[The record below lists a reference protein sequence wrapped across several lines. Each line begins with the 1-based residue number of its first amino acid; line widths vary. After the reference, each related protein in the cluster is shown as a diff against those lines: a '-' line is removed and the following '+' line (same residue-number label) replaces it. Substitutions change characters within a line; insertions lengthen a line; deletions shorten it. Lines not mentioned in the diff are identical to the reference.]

1 MGGKG
6 AQPDNSQVVAMQQQ
20 QAAQTA
26 EATKQ
31 TNARLQEGMTEI
43 NQLFGGAPSGSTLL
57 DLSSLANANPYTG
70 TTPAGDQPYSP
81 GVTTTSQVPV
91 YGPSSPYSGNTLNTN
106 NTINTSSAPTLNTN
120 NTINASA
127 APRQTGTKT
136 VTSTTGGSPGGALG
150 DGYTWAPLAD
160 TGGPQSYGIFDSKGN
175 LVSDATSL
183 SDLAASK
190 IYVGGDPSTTTGGFD
205 DDFYNKFTNA
215 QLDYYMPAE
224 DRQFG
229 QAQTNLD
236 YGLARAGTLNSSIAD
251 TQLANLTYQDTLN
264 KAQIQSTADTAT
276 AQLRD
281 TVASDKNTAINQL
294 YATENPST
302 AASTAAGLVGN
313 VQLTTPQLNPIG
325 QLFTPIAVGTGN
337 AIAGYT
343 NPASYLP
350 ATGGGT
356 AATGSG
362 ATGSS
367 NVIPG

>member
-6 AQPDNSQVVAMQQQ
+6 AQPENNQVVAMQQQ

-26 EATKQ
+26 EATRQ
-31 TNARLQEGMTEI
+31 TNARLQMGTSEI
-43 NQLFGGAPSGSTLL
+43 DQLFGGTPSGASLL
-57 DLSSLANANPYTG
+57 DLSSIANGKP
-70 TTPAGDQPYSP
+70 
-81 GVTTTSQVPV
+81 
-91 YGPSSPYSGNTLNTN
+91 NT
-106 NTINTSSAPTLNTN
+106 
-120 NTINASA
+120 ASVA
-127 APRQTGTKT
+127 APVDKMTAFAEAQGNYAPGPDPTSGGGKLASGYSWGTLP
-136 VTSTTGGSPGGALG
+136 S
-150 DGYTWAPLAD
+150 
-160 TGGPQSYGIFDSKGN
+160 TGGPTSYGIYDPSGN
-175 LVSDATSL
+175 LVTDATSL

-190 IYVGGDPSTTTGGFD
+190 IYTGGDPSTTTGGFD
-205 DDFYNKFTNA
+205 QSFYDKFTNA
-215 QLDYYMPAE
+215 QLGYYMPAE
-224 DRQFG
+224 DRQFT

-251 TQLANLTYQDTLN
+251 TQLANLTYQDAMN
-264 KAQIQSTADTAT
+264 KSQIQSTADTAT

-337 AIAGYT
+337 ALAGYT

-350 ATGGGT
+350 ATGGGVAST
-356 AATGSG
+356 SSG

-367 NVIPG
+367 NIVA

>member
-6 AQPDNSQVVAMQQQ
+6 ASPDNSQTVAMQQE

-26 EATKQ
+26 EATRQ
-31 TNARLQEGMTEI
+31 TNARLQQGTTEI
-43 NQLFGGAPSGSTLL
+43 DQLFGGTPSGASLL
-57 DLSSLANANPYTG
+57 DLSSIANGAPAA
-70 TTPAGDQPYSP
+70 TPAPVSP
-81 GVTTTSQVPV
+81 LVAQWQAQNPSYQVPDATSGSGKLASG
-91 YGPSSPYSGNTLNTN
+91 YSWGTLPS
-106 NTINTSSAPTLNTN
+106 
-120 NTINASA
+120 
-127 APRQTGTKT
+127 
-136 VTSTTGGSPGGALG
+136 
-150 DGYTWAPLAD
+150 
-160 TGGPQSYGIFDSKGN
+160 TGGPTSYGIYDPSGN
-175 LVSDATSL
+175 LVTDATSL

-190 IYVGGDPSTTTGGFD
+190 IYTGGDPNQTTGGFD

-215 QLDYYMPAE
+215 QLGYYMPAE
-224 DRQFG
+224 DRQFTG
-229 QAQTNLD
+229 AQTSLD

-251 TQLANLTYQDTLN
+251 TQLANLAYQDTVN

-337 AIAGYT
+337 ALAGYT

-350 ATGGGT
+350 ATGGGVAST
-356 AATGSG
+356 SSG

-367 NVIPG
+367 NIVS

>member
-6 AQPDNSQVVAMQQQ
+6 AQPENSQVVAMQQQ
-20 QAAQTA
+20 QAAQAAQATA
-26 EATKQ
+26 Q
-31 TNARLQEGMTEI
+31 TNARLSQGMSEI
-43 NQLFGGAPSGSTLL
+43 NNLFGGTPSGASLL
-57 DLSSLANANPYTG
+57 DLSSIANGKAPQGVANPVSPVMAQWLAQNPGAQAPSVTG
-70 TTPAGDQPYSP
+70 AK
-81 GVTTTSQVPV
+81 
-91 YGPSSPYSGNTLNTN
+91 SSL
-106 NTINTSSAPTLNTN
+106 A
-120 NTINASA
+120 
-127 APRQTGTKT
+127 
-136 VTSTTGGSPGGALG
+136 
-150 DGYTWAPLAD
+150 DGYSWGVLPS
-160 TGGPQSYGIFDSKGN
+160 TGGPTSYGIYDPSGN
-175 LVSDATSL
+175 LVTDATSL

-190 IYVGGDPSTTTGGFD
+190 IYVGGNPNQTTGGFD

-215 QLDYYMPAE
+215 QLGYYMPAE
-224 DRQFG
+224 DRQFT

-281 TVASDKNTAINQL
+281 TVASDKNQAINQL
-294 YATENPST
+294 YSTENPST

-350 ATGGGT
+350 ATGAGV
-356 AATGSG
+356 ASTGSG
-362 ATGSS
+362 STGSS
-367 NVIPG
+367 NIVS

>member
-6 AQPDNSQVVAMQQQ
+6 AQPENNQVVQMQQQ

-26 EATKQ
+26 EATRQ
-31 TNARLQEGMTEI
+31 TNARLQQGTTEI
-43 NQLFGGAPSGSTLL
+43 DQLFGGSPTGASLL
-57 DLSSLANANPYTG
+57 DLSSIANG
-70 TTPAGDQPYSP
+70 PA
-81 GVTTTSQVPV
+81 T
-91 YGPSSPYSGNTLNTN
+91 
-106 NTINTSSAPTLNTN
+106 
-120 NTINASA
+120 ASA
-127 APRQTGTKT
+127 AAAYNPAAAAAARAAGQPYTP
-136 VTSTTGGSPGGALG
+136 SAAGGGNKLA
-150 DGYTWAPLAD
+150 DGYSWGTLPD
-160 TGGPQSYGIFDSKGN
+160 TGGPASYGIYDPSGN
-175 LVSDATSL
+175 LVTDATSL

-190 IYVGGDPSTTTGGFD
+190 IYTGGDPNSTTGGFD
-205 DDFYNKFTNA
+205 QNFYDKFTNA
-215 QLDYYMPAE
+215 QLGYYMPAE
-224 DRQFG
+224 DRQFT

-264 KAQIQSTADTAT
+264 KSQIQSTADTAT

-337 AIAGYT
+337 ALAGYT

-350 ATGGGT
+350 STSAGV
-356 AATGSG
+356 ASTGSG
-362 ATGSS
+362 STGSS
-367 NVIPG
+367 NVIQ

>member
-26 EATKQ
+26 EATRQ
-31 TNARLQEGMTEI
+31 TNARLQQGMSEI
-43 NQLFGGAPSGSTLL
+43 DQLFGGTPSGASML
-57 DLSSLANANPYTG
+57 DLSSIANGNVAKGVANPV
-70 TTPAGDQPYSP
+70 SP
-81 GVTTTSQVPV
+81 VMAQWLAQNPSYQ
-91 YGPSSPYSGNTLNTN
+91 GP
-106 NTINTSSAPTLNTN
+106 
-120 NTINASA
+120 
-127 APRQTGTKT
+127 T
-136 VTSTTGGSPGGALG
+136 VTGAKSQLSN
-150 DGYTWAPLAD
+150 GYSWGELPS
-160 TGGPQSYGIFDSKGN
+160 TGGPTSYGIYDPSGN
-175 LVSDATSL
+175 LVTDATSL

-190 IYVGGDPSTTTGGFD
+190 IYVGGDPSKTTGGFD

-215 QLDYYMPAE
+215 QLGYYMPAE
-224 DRQFG
+224 DRQFT
-229 QAQTNLD
+229 QAQTSLD

-281 TVASDKNTAINQL
+281 TVASDKNQAINQL
-294 YATENPST
+294 YSTENPST

-350 ATGGGT
+350 ATGGVGT

-362 ATGSS
+362 SSGSS
-367 NVIPG
+367 NIVNG

>member
-6 AQPDNSQVVAMQQQ
+6 AQPENSQVVAMQQQ

-26 EATKQ
+26 EATRQ
-31 TNARLQEGMTEI
+31 TNARLQQGMSEI
-43 NQLFGGAPSGSTLL
+43 DQLFGGTPTGASML
-57 DLSSLANANPYTG
+57 DLSSIANGTAPSTTINP
-70 TTPAGDQPYSP
+70 
-81 GVTTTSQVPV
+81 
-91 YGPSSPYSGNTLNTN
+91 TN
-106 NTINTSSAPTLNTN
+106 NPQMAAWLAQNPNYQAPAATS
-120 NTINASA
+120 
-127 APRQTGTKT
+127 
-136 VTSTTGGSPGGALG
+136 GSGKLSNGYSWGAL
-150 DGYTWAPLAD
+150 PS
-160 TGGPQSYGIFDSKGN
+160 TGGPQSYGIYDPSGN
-175 LVSDATSL
+175 LVTDATSL

-190 IYVGGDPSTTTGGFD
+190 IYVGGNPNQTTGGFD

-215 QLDYYMPAE
+215 QLGYYMPAE
-224 DRQFG
+224 DRQFT

-281 TVASDKNTAINQL
+281 TVASDKNQAINQL
-294 YATENPST
+294 YSTENPST

-350 ATGGGT
+350 ATGGGV
-356 AATGSG
+356 ASTGSG
-362 ATGSS
+362 SSGSS
-367 NVIPG
+367 NIVQTG

>member
-6 AQPDNSQVVAMQQQ
+6 AQPENNQVVQMQEQ

-26 EATKQ
+26 EATRQ
-31 TNARLQEGMTEI
+31 TDARLQQGTTEI
-43 NQLFGGAPSGSTLL
+43 NQLFGGTPSGASLL
-57 DLSSLANANPYTG
+57 DLSSIANGPPATSAYDQSVANAYAANGLTAPD
-70 TTPAGDQPYSP
+70 P
-81 GVTTTSQVPV
+81 TS
-91 YGPSSPYSGNTLNTN
+91 GSGQL
-106 NTINTSSAPTLNTN
+106 A
-120 NTINASA
+120 
-127 APRQTGTKT
+127 
-136 VTSTTGGSPGGALG
+136 
-150 DGYTWAPLAD
+150 DGYSWGTLPS
-160 TGGPQSYGIFDSKGN
+160 TGGPTSYGIYDGSGN
-175 LVSDATSL
+175 LVTDATSL

-190 IYVGGDPSTTTGGFD
+190 IYTGGDPSTTTGGFD
-205 DDFYNKFTNA
+205 DSFYNDFTNA
-215 QLDYYMPAE
+215 QLGYYMPAE
-224 DRQFG
+224 DRQFT
-229 QAQTNLD
+229 QAQTSLD

-251 TQLANLTYQDTLN
+251 TQLANLTYQDTMN
-264 KAQIQSTADTAT
+264 KAQIQSTADQAT

-350 ATGGGT
+350 ATGGGV
-356 AATGSG
+356 ASTGSG

-367 NVIPG
+367 NIVS

>member
-6 AQPDNSQVVAMQQQ
+6 AQADNSQVVAMQQA

-26 EATKQ
+26 QATAQ
-31 TNARLQEGMTEI
+31 TNARLQQGTTEI
-43 NQLFGGAPSGSTLL
+43 DQLFGGTPSGSSLL
-57 DLSSLANANPYTG
+57 DLSSIANGTAPQGVANPVSPVMAQWLAQNPSAQAPAVTG
-70 TTPAGDQPYSP
+70 AK
-81 GVTTTSQVPV
+81 
-91 YGPSSPYSGNTLNTN
+91 
-106 NTINTSSAPTLNTN
+106 
-120 NTINASA
+120 ASLA
-127 APRQTGTKT
+127 
-136 VTSTTGGSPGGALG
+136 
-150 DGYTWAPLAD
+150 DGYSWGTLPS
-160 TGGPQSYGIFDSKGN
+160 TGGPTSYGIYDPSGN
-175 LVSDATSL
+175 LVTDATSL

-190 IYVGGDPSTTTGGFD
+190 IYTGGDPSTTTGGFD
-205 DDFYNKFTNA
+205 DNFYNNFTNA
-215 QLDYYMPAE
+215 QLGYYMPAE
-224 DRQFG
+224 DRQFT

-251 TQLANLTYQDTLN
+251 TQLANLTYQDTMN

-350 ATGGGT
+350 ATGGGV
-356 AATGSG
+356 ASTGSG

-367 NVIPG
+367 NIVS

>member
-6 AQPDNSQVVAMQQQ
+6 AQPDNSQVVAMQQE

-26 EATKQ
+26 EATRQ
-31 TNARLQEGMTEI
+31 TNARLQQGMSEI
-43 NQLFGGAPSGSTLL
+43 NQLFGGTPTGASLL
-57 DLSSLANANPYTG
+57 DLSSIVNGSPNTPSVPTPLSRFDAAVASQAAGQGQVYTG
-70 TTPAGDQPYSP
+70 A
-81 GVTTTSQVPV
+81 
-91 YGPSSPYSGNTLNTN
+91 
-106 NTINTSSAPTLNTN
+106 APTRGSGQLP
-120 NTINASA
+120 SGYSW
-127 APRQTGTKT
+127 GTLP
-136 VTSTTGGSPGGALG
+136 S
-150 DGYTWAPLAD
+150 
-160 TGGPQSYGIFDSKGN
+160 TGGPTSYGIYDPQGN
-175 LVSDATSL
+175 LVTDATSL

-190 IYVGGDPSTTTGGFD
+190 IYVGGDPNSTTGGFD
-205 DDFYNKFTNA
+205 SDFYNKFTNA
-215 QLDYYMPAE
+215 QLGYYMPQE
-224 DRQFG
+224 DRQFT

-236 YGLARAGTLNSSIAD
+236 YGLARAGTLNSSIAN
-251 TQLANLTYQDTLN
+251 TQLANLTYQDAMN
-264 KAQIQSTADTAT
+264 KAQIQSSADTAT

-325 QLFTPIAVGTGN
+325 QLFTPIAIGTGN

-362 ATGSS
+362 STGSS
-367 NVIPG
+367 NIVS

>member
-6 AQPDNSQVVAMQQQ
+6 ASPENSQTVAMQQA

-26 EATKQ
+26 EATRQ
-31 TNARLQEGMTEI
+31 TNARLQQGVTEI
-43 NQLFGGAPSGSTLL
+43 DQLFGGTPSGASLL
-57 DLSSLANANPYTG
+57 DLSSIANGTVPQGVANPVSPLVAQWQAQNPSYQASPVTG
-70 TTPAGDQPYSP
+70 AK
-81 GVTTTSQVPV
+81 
-91 YGPSSPYSGNTLNTN
+91 SSL
-106 NTINTSSAPTLNTN
+106 A
-120 NTINASA
+120 
-127 APRQTGTKT
+127 
-136 VTSTTGGSPGGALG
+136 
-150 DGYTWAPLAD
+150 DGYSWGELPS
-160 TGGPQSYGIFDSKGN
+160 TGGPTSYGIYDPSGN
-175 LVSDATSL
+175 LVTDATSL

-190 IYVGGDPSTTTGGFD
+190 IYVGGDPNQTTGGFD

-215 QLDYYMPAE
+215 QLGYYMPAE
-224 DRQFG
+224 DRQFTG
-229 QAQTNLD
+229 AQTSLD

-251 TQLANLTYQDTLN
+251 TQLANLAYQDTVN

-281 TVASDKNTAINQL
+281 TVASDKNQAINQL

-350 ATGGGT
+350 ATG
-356 AATGSG
+356 TGVASTSSG

-367 NVIPG
+367 NIVS

>member
-1 MGGKG
+1 MVGERIAEHGR
-6 AQPDNSQVVAMQQQ
+6 PDELWDLRSVRQSCHRR
-20 QAAQTA
+20 
-26 EATKQ
+26 
-31 TNARLQEGMTEI
+31 RLQ
-43 NQLFGGAPSGSTLL
+43 
-57 DLSSLANANPYTG
+57 
-70 TTPAGDQPYSP
+70 
-81 GVTTTSQVPV
+81 
-91 YGPSSPYSGNTLNTN
+91 
-106 NTINTSSAPTLNTN
+106 
-120 NTINASA
+120 
-127 APRQTGTKT
+127 
-136 VTSTTGGSPGGALG
+136 
-150 DGYTWAPLAD
+150 PL
-160 TGGPQSYGIFDSKGN
+160 
-175 LVSDATSL
+175 
-183 SDLAASK
+183 DLAASK
-190 IYVGGDPSTTTGGFD
+190 IYVGGDPSQTTGGFD

-215 QLDYYMPAE
+215 QLGYYMPAE
-224 DRQFG
+224 DRQFTG
-229 QAQTNLD
+229 AQTSLD

-251 TQLANLTYQDTLN
+251 KELADLTYQDTIN

-350 ATGGGT
+350 ATGTGA

-367 NVIPG
+367 NIVSG

>member
-6 AQPDNSQVVAMQQQ
+6 AKPDNSQVVAMQQQ

-26 EATKQ
+26 AATAQ
-31 TNARLQEGMTEI
+31 TNARLQQGVSEI
-43 NQLFGGAPSGSTLL
+43 DQLCGGTPSGASLL
-57 DLSSLANANPYTG
+57 DLSSIANGTAPSQNPQILAA
-70 TTPAGDQPYSP
+70 Q
-81 GVTTTSQVPV
+81 QW
-91 YGPSSPYSGNTLNTN
+91 
-106 NTINTSSAPTLNTN
+106 
-120 NTINASA
+120 
-127 APRQTGTKT
+127 
-136 VTSTTGGSPGGALG
+136 
-150 DGYTWAPLAD
+150 GYTHGNPTGAAALQAQEPRASLGSGYSWGTLAD
-160 TGGPQSYGIFDSKGN
+160 TGGPTSYGIYDPSGN
-175 LVSDATSL
+175 LVTDATSL

-190 IYVGGDPSTTTGGFD
+190 IYVGGDPNATTGGFD
-205 DDFYNKFTNA
+205 QNFYDKFTNA
-215 QLDYYMPAE
+215 QLGYYMPAE
-224 DRQFG
+224 DRQFT

-251 TQLANLTYQDTLN
+251 TQLANLTYQDAMN
-264 KAQIQSTADTAT
+264 KSQIQSTADTAT

-281 TVASDKNTAINQL
+281 TVASDKNQAINQL

-337 AIAGYT
+337 ALAGYT

-350 ATGGGT
+350 ATGAGT
-356 AATGSG
+356 AQTGSG

-367 NVIPG
+367 NVIQ